1 MIFNAL
7 FLLLNLHFAAE
18 DTDFEVSCSY
28 NFADDTVR
36 VECALKII
44 NKSTTDTLFYP
55 VKEGQIIKDH
65 TIDYKTYGTLGILG
79 DNNEIEIY
87 RVFDGAVDTI
97 YAILPMS
104 NVVVKYKNL
113 FVKSVGVKDPSFYLT
128 DYFYL
133 NETDIPDDFQQND
146 IVKIKP
152 AVKINIY
159 FQIKAA
165 VISNLSI
172 QPDFVY

>member
-1 MIFNAL
+1 MHL
-7 FLLLNLHFAAE
+7 AAE
-18 DTDFEVSCSY
+18 NTDFEVSCSY
-28 NFADDTVR
+28 NIVDDTVR

-55 VKEGQIIKDH
+55 VKEGQVIADH
-65 TIDYKTYGTLGILG
+65 AIEYKTYGTVGIL
-79 DNNEIEIY
+79 DVNNEIEIY
-87 RVFDGAVDTI
+87 RVTDGAVDSI

-113 FVKSVGVKDPSFYLT
+113 FVKSVGIKDPSFYLT

-133 NETDIPDDFQQND
+133 NETKISVGFQQND